1 MEPPP
6 APGCRRAGNLALTA
20 AILLLAAL
28 MAVATVAPALAQAP
42 GLTLVNADRDL
53 VERKKDGR
61 FIARPVFSRELD
73 ALFYAIRDAD
83 TGDWVTLM
91 YRVQGGEKKLRDGW
105 EYSWEYPALSEQ
117 PDLDPGRAY
126 LLVIGVP
133 ADAEGGP
140 YVFHALVPVHQ
151 PSGIFDRI
159 LAALNPGRWARAFAR
174 WVIEGVHG
182 GLCGVVERATRT
194 DIDNCG
200 RGG

>member
-1 MEPPP
+1 MS
-6 APGCRRAGNLALTA
+6 PGSKRRRLCE
-20 AILLLAAL
+20 LAATAGAL
-28 MAVATVAPALAQAP
+28 ATAFLLTVTALAPALAQDT
-42 GLTLVNADRDL
+42 GLTLVNEDRDL

-73 ALFYAIRDAD
+73 ALYYAIRDAD
-83 TGDWVTLM
+83 NGDWLTLM

-117 PDLDPGRAY
+117 PDLGPERAF

-140 YVFHALVPVHQ
+140 YVFHALVPVYQ

-159 LAALNPGRWARAFAR
+159 LAALNPARWAKAFAR

-182 GLCGVVERATRT
+182 GLCAVVERATRT
-194 DIDNCG
+194 EIDNCD
-200 RGG
+200 

>member
-1 MEPPP
+1 MSPRSKLKCIGRLVLP
-6 APGCRRAGNLALTA
+6 AITVFMATLLVLTA
-20 AILLLAAL
+20 I
-28 MAVATVAPALAQAP
+28 APVLSQDT
-42 GLTLVNADRDL
+42 GLTLVNKDRDL

-73 ALFYAIRDAD
+73 ALYYAIRDAD
-83 TGDWVTLM
+83 NGDWVTLM
-91 YRVQGGEKKLRDGW
+91 YRVQGGEKKLKDGW

-117 PDLDPGRAY
+117 PDLDPGKAY

-133 ADAEGGP
+133 ADAQGGP
-140 YVFHALVPVHQ
+140 YVFHTLVPVYQ

-159 LAALNPGRWARAFAR
+159 LAALNPARWAKAFAR

-194 DIDNCG
+194 EIDNCD
-200 RGG
+200 

>member
-1 MEPPP
+1 MSPRSK
-6 APGCRRAGNLALTA
+6 RRRLCK
-20 AILLLAAL
+20 LAAT
-28 MAVATVAPALAQAP
+28 AVALATAVLLTVTALAPALAQDA
-42 GLTLVNADRDL
+42 GLTLVNSDRDL

-73 ALFYAIRDAD
+73 ALYYAIRDAD
-83 TGDWVTLM
+83 NGDWLTLM
-91 YRVQGGEKKLRDGW
+91 YRVQGGEKKLKDGW

-117 PDLDPGRAY
+117 PDLDPGKAY

-133 ADAEGGP
+133 ADAQGGP
-140 YVFHALVPVHQ
+140 YVFHALVPVYQ

-159 LAALNPGRWARAFAR
+159 LAALNPARWAKAFAR

-194 DIDNCG
+194 EIDNCD
-200 RGG
+200 

>member
-1 MEPPP
+1 MSPRSKLKCF
-6 APGCRRAGNLALTA
+6 GR
-20 AILLLAAL
+20 LAAL
-28 MAVATVAPALAQAP
+28 TGMLMAATILVIAAIALALAQDT

-73 ALFYAIRDAD
+73 ALYYAIRDAD
-83 TGDWVTLM
+83 NGDWVTLM
-91 YRVQGGEKKLRDGW
+91 YRVQGGEKKLKDGW

-117 PDLDPGRAY
+117 PDLDPGKAY

-133 ADAEGGP
+133 ADAQGGP
-140 YVFHALVPVHQ
+140 YVFHALVTVHQ

-159 LAALNPGRWARAFAR
+159 LAALDPGRWAKAFAR

>member
-1 MEPPP
+1 MSPRSKLKCF
-6 APGCRRAGNLALTA
+6 GQ
-20 AILLLAAL
+20 LAAL
-28 MAVATVAPALAQAP
+28 TGMLMAATILVIAAIAPALAQDT

-73 ALFYAIRDAD
+73 ALYYAIRDAD
-83 TGDWVTLM
+83 NGDWVTLM
-91 YRVQGGEKKLRDGW
+91 YRVQGGEKKLKDGW

-117 PDLDPGRAY
+117 PDLDPGKAY

-133 ADAEGGP
+133 ADAQGGP
-140 YVFHALVPVHQ
+140 YVFHALVPVYQ

-159 LAALNPGRWARAFAR
+159 LAALNPARWAKAFAR
-174 WVIEGVHG
+174 WMIEGVHG

-194 DIDNCG
+194 DIDNCD
-200 RGG
+200 

>member
-1 MEPPP
+1 MLPQSRFRF
-6 APGCRRAGNLALTA
+6 AKR
-20 AILLLAAL
+20 LLLPAATML
-28 MAVATVAPALAQAP
+28 MASLLMLSTVTPALAQDA
-42 GLTLVNADRDL
+42 GLTLVNSDRDL

-73 ALFYAIRDAD
+73 SLYYAIRDAD
-83 TGDWVTLM
+83 NGDWLTLM
-91 YRVQGGEKKLRDGW
+91 YRVQGGEKKLKDGW

-117 PDLDPGRAY
+117 PDLDPGKAY

-133 ADAEGGP
+133 GDAEGGP
-140 YVFHALVPVHQ
+140 YVFHALVPVYQ

-159 LAALNPGRWARAFAR
+159 LAALNPARWAKAFAR

-194 DIDNCG
+194 EIDNCD
-200 RGG
+200 